1 MSDLAKT
8 FLGAS
13 QRVFLAKEAAANE
26 LAWSIV
32 RELHGGSI
40 PPGPLGTM
48 DRKVERLA
56 DALKDLID

>member
-1 MSDLAKT
+1 
-8 FLGAS
+8 
-13 QRVFLAKEAAANE
+13 
-26 LAWSIV
+26 
-32 RELHGGSI
+32 LHGGSI